1 MMASRRIHL
10 YCGSQFY
17 WWRKPEDPEKMSQVT
32 VKLYH
37 IMLYQVH
44 LTWVG
49 FELTTSVVI
58 GTSVFFWWGP
68 CCSYVICLYVPS
80 SVLWW
85 QLRLLHKN
93 DVRFVF
99 ISSCLYLRYLSLY
112 LYSGVQHIIYY
123 SRSGII
129 SSILQQALYQMNI
142 GICRLERECNY
153 YHRNANCLL
162 KDKTIKHKYVVN
174 HKVQYFVVEFSSH
187 YKIRVSNITTDIFRL
202 S

>member
-1 MMASRRIHL
+1 
-10 YCGSQFY
+10 
-17 WWRKPEDPEKMSQVT
+17 MS
-32 VKLYH
+32 
-37 IMLYQVH
+37 
-44 LTWVG
+44 
-49 FELTTSVVI
+49 
-58 GTSVFFWWGP
+58 
-68 CCSYVICLYVPS
+68 
-80 SVLWW
+80 
-85 QLRLLHKN
+85 
-93 DVRFVF
+93 
-99 ISSCLYLRYLSLY
+99 YLRYLSLF
-112 LYSGVQHIIYY
+112 LYSGVQHIVYY

-174 HKVQYFVVEFSSH
+174 HRVQYFVVEFSSH